1 MVGIN
6 ARRFFGLIA
15 RLVLASVFISAALP
29 KLKDPVAFAAAIDA
43 YRTISGSWAMAA
55 ATVLP
60 WLELIIAVGLLTPW
74 LRRASAWIMA
84 LLLGLFIAL
93 HLSAWARGL
102 NIDCGC
108 FGESGSSPDYHWLI
122 LRNLALLLATIFILR
137 IAQRNKNAPE
147 STL

>member
-122 LRNLALLLATIFILR
+122 LRNLALLLATVFILR

>member
-137 IAQRNKNAPE
+137 IAQRNNNAPE

>member
-6 ARRFFGLIA
+6 ARRFVGLIA

-122 LRNLALLLATIFILR
+122 LRNLALLLATVFILR

>member
-108 FGESGSSPDYHWLI
+108 FGESGSSPDYHWLFV
-122 LRNLALLLATIFILR
+122 RNLALLLATVFILR

>member
-122 LRNLALLLATIFILR
+122 LRNLALLLATVFILR
-137 IAQRNKNAPE
+137 IAQRNNNAPE